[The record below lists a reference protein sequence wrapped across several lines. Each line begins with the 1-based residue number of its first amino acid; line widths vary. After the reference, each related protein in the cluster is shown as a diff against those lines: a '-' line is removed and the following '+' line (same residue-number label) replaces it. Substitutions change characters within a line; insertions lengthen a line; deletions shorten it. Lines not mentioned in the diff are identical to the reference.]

1 VFIRNHY
8 ERGKGEKQIMKTRA
22 ILFTIFTIA
31 VVVCASFALTNYVG
45 IFSQNN
51 QELSLLPKGEPP
63 QWQIKIT
70 GDVAQ
75 EKTFTLKE
83 ISQMPLT
90 NVTTTINGEN
100 TTYLGVPLI
109 DFSNQT
115 GVSWDAGPIDFI
127 SANGNKATLN
137 IFQAYNSSAYPYYY
151 NNNVI
156 VVAFVK
162 NGQWMTN
169 ETGGPVKLVAP
180 YFAKEYQVEN
190 VAEIHFNPWTISIS
204 GEVSNP
210 LFISKENLSNFQSR
224 TVYAEFAP
232 SEKRWSNWTGLPM
245 LDVLQAANM
254 SNRAEKI
261 TIIAVDG
268 YEKNYTLE
276 QVADGQ
282 MLIGFSENGNPLPQS
297 QGGPFRLFAPTDQY
311 KWAQYW
317 VKFVSQIIVS

>member
-1 VFIRNHY
+1 MLVEKE
-8 ERGKGEKQIMKTRA
+8 ERGKALMKKNTA
-22 ILFTIFTIA
+22 LFSTITIA
-31 VVVCASFALTNYVG
+31 IVVLAAFASIYYLGAFNK
-45 IFSQNN
+45 NN
-51 QELSLLPKGEPP
+51 QVTSVLPNGEPP
-63 QWQIKIT
+63 LWQIKIT
-70 GDVAQ
+70 GDVEQ
-75 EKTFTLKE
+75 EKTLTLKE
-83 ISQMPLT
+83 IAQMPLT
-90 NVTTTINGEN
+90 NVTANINGEN
-100 TTYLGVPLI
+100 ATYIGVPLF
-109 DFSNQT
+109 DFSNKT
-115 GVSWDAGPIDFI
+115 GISWDAGPIDFI
-127 SANGNKATLN
+127 STNGNKATLN

-156 VVAFVK
+156 MVAFVK

-180 YFAKEYQVEN
+180 YFADKYQVEN

-210 LFISKENLSNFQSR
+210 LFITKENLTSFQSR

-245 LDVLQAANM
+245 LDVLQAANT
-254 SNRAEKI
+254 SDRAEKV

-268 YEKNYTLE
+268 YTKDYTLE

-282 MLIGFSENGNPLPQS
+282 MLIGFYENGKPLPQS

-317 VKFVSQIIVS
+317 VKFVNQIIVS